1 MKAKMLDLV
10 KLCNNR
16 LEDCLDYSVM
26 VQIDHLA
33 HGTQEAKVN
42 GLILDHVRECIVL
55 KTKY

>member
-1 MKAKMLDLV
+1 MLDLV

-26 VQIDHLA
+26 VQIDHPA
-33 HGTQEAKVN
+33 HGIQEAKVN